1 MFLGL
6 DLLVKLDPEARLSKA
21 VPLHFGTSF
30 FPLFFCFPRTVDKLN
45 FSGVCRHMCKI

>member
-21 VPLHFGTSF
+21 VPLHFGTPFFASF
-30 FPLFFCFPRTVDKLN
+30 FPPRTVDKLN